1 MKSTN
6 LMKDLKALSAQ
17 ELKSRGVK
25 ISQEMMKL
33 RFQKTTG
40 QLKQTHRINE
50 LRRELARVNTL
61 LNQARNSN
69 GKA

>member
-40 QLKQTHRINE
+40 QLKQTHRITE

-61 LNQARNSN
+61 LTQAKNSN

>member
-1 MKSTN
+1 
-6 LMKDLKALSAQ
+6 MKDLKALSAQ

-25 ISQEMMKL
+25 LAEEMMKL

-40 QLKQTHRINE
+40 QLKQTHRLSQI
-50 LRRELARVNTL
+50 RREIARINTL
-61 LNQARNSN
+61 LAQATAAK

>member
-1 MKSTN
+1 
-6 LMKDLKALSAQ
+6 MKDLKALSAQ

-40 QLKQTHRINE
+40 QLKQTHRITE

-61 LNQARNSN
+61 LTQAKNSN

>member
-6 LMKDLKALSAQ
+6 LIKDLKALSAQ

-25 ISQEMMKL
+25 LAEEMMKL

-40 QLKQTHRINE
+40 QLKQIHRLSQI
-50 LRRELARVNTL
+50 RREIARINTL
-61 LNQARNSN
+61 LTQARAAK

>member
-25 ISQEMMKL
+25 LAEEMMKL

-40 QLKQTHRINE
+40 QLKQTHRLSQI
-50 LRRELARVNTL
+50 RREIARINTL
-61 LNQARNSN
+61 LTQARAAK